1 MYYFISICVWGFVL
15 GRRRLLYNLSTSFLL
30 KYFTQHF
37 FVQWCIVLNNCI
49 NKVSCLCFFPN
60 TDMSLRCFYFMSQII
75 ITDLIIKSVELVK
88 TYRSHFVTL
97 FLEYYFHCNTGVLIF
112 TITAR
117 WRYSLLFSEH
127 GNAYCSNI
135 IIVSTFSH
143 PPTPPIYC
151 LLFYMFLLAKLLL
164 RTCLLQWV
172 VGDFCITFQ
181 LHFC

>member
-1 MYYFISICVWGFVL
+1 MYKISLHYAAYYCIILYNLSLSLPQLINPLAVDLCIIFISVCVWGFVL

-49 NKVSCLCFFPN
+49 NKVSCRCFFPN
-60 TDMSLRCFYFMSQII
+60 TDMSLRCFSFMSQII

-117 WRYSLLFSEH
+117 WRYSLLFFR
-127 GNAYCSNI
+127 A
-135 IIVSTFSH
+135 
-143 PPTPPIYC
+143 
-151 LLFYMFLLAKLLL
+151 
-164 RTCLLQWV
+164 W
-172 VGDFCITFQ
+172 
-181 LHFC
+181 